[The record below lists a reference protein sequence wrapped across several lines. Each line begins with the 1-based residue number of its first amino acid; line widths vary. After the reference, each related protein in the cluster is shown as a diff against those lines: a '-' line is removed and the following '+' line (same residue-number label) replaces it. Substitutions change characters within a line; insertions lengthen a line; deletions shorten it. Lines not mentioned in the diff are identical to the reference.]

1 MAEAFLA
8 TGVPVTLWDMTLA
21 MAEMAMEVAP
31 MAAASIT
38 AAAIPSAWLAAVNTA
53 RGAYLPVAVAAGS
66 AIGAA
71 AASNAIIGT
80 PEPDQERAPP
90 KEETAPVREEPQS
103 VLRRRTPTRYVKCM
117 CPIQAIR
124 ATTILH

>member
-8 TGVPVTLWDMTLA
+8 TGVPVTLWDTALA
-21 MAEMAMEVAP
+21 MAEMAIEVAP
-31 MAAASIT
+31 MAAASFT
-38 AAAIPSAWLAAVNTA
+38 AAAIPSAWLAAVSTA
-53 RGAYLPVAVAAGS
+53 RAAYLPAAVAAGS
-66 AIGAA
+66 AIGAV

-80 PEPDQERAPP
+80 PEAEPERVPSE
-90 KEETAPVREEPQS
+90 EETPSARKEPQS

-124 ATTILH
+124 ATAILH